1 MFNYDNEIGTSQKPP
16 KLLNLADY
24 FNWKDRFDQFVSFN
38 DTSLWIP
45 ILEGYTHPTYSWM
58 GKDDVPKLV
67 SALTTEEKLLFDRE
81 KKAMASISMSL
92 PKEIYHSFK
101 QFKSSQQLWEALQK
115 RCEGSLDV
123 KKSIKELLKKQFLVF
138 KHFQNESFD
147 DLATRFYHLLSEL
160 ASASMVYETEEI
172 NDKFLE
178 GLPSKFDVYTVLIKE
193 NIKYKT
199 MSLEEVLGKIQSH
212 DMNMKKKET
221 NMEHIQD
228 PSMYF
233 AKSTGKSGT
242 GVAFFSGDAQE
253 SSNDQCSG
261 VPIYSGHSSH
271 YGFSV
276 TTASTSSGSH
286 LNQKV
291 ADDYL
296 AMFSSFMA
304 SYENFIGGKIHDPE
318 VIEEDFRQIDLVDL
332 EEMNIQWNMAML
344 MRQAKDFLKK
354 TGRKYIGSNSRSRMG
369 FDKSKVRCYNCQ
381 EYGHFAKECVKPKVE
396 FDSQKKQPNFQHNR
410 NKSHGSSGN
419 TNHASASSAL
429 VAQNDEIYDWGIHLE
444 DLVGAVSQA
453 FVAEIHSEKPEETTD
468 DESSS
473 DDSCDG
479 DSVPSVD
486 DEVEQGQNIDS
497 DAVSGVAEEDIVLT
511 ENASVGDDSENIPIA
526 KVFMAD
532 MSDPSKVKDS
542 VCHIYCSNCIS
553 VKDKLQKVM
562 DDSTNLICDMKS
574 MHSVNQKLKDNDK
587 LCIDRIESLKRD
599 LNSLGL
605 KYKEQGYH
613 LDMAYAEI
621 EKHNEAVA
629 QKNKEISD
637 KESEVI
643 KLHRKLEQFES
654 SLVVLDYFNSNA
666 DPTKRVAGIGFIPTP
681 FNANYV
687 VEPEIINEEEIN
699 PKTVL
704 KVNPVTGEDM
714 VYESDSEDEMFD
726 EKKVEGILKEV
737 KIDDPTIVKTVTR
750 DRCIM
755 TEPEEVKVVPTK
767 LSPILQSSGFVAAGY
782 QKCVLQRKTPYFRSY
797 QERRMCFHCNEAGH
811 ILINCP
817 YKNQGKMKIVPS
829 QPTVVKILKRK
840 DEGYSSSSL
849 EKNMPGRSFVK
860 SSGFKQQDKLN
871 AKSFGQPRMTINNT
885 WYVDSGCSR
894 HMTGNV
900 GLLEDVKQIDGGY
913 VAFTGNKGGYITGQ
927 GTLKNDKVKFKK
939 VNYVEQ
945 LEHNLLSVSQVCDKK
960 FSFHFNDAECYIL
973 KPGFVIPDEW
983 ILMKAARRND
993 TYVYD
998 MSVATTTDSIPTCL
1012 LSKASESDSILW
1024 HRKLAHINYRKMNY
1038 IVRNDLVLG
1047 IPKMKFSVPDD
1058 CIPCKKGKQRKK
1070 SHKSKSTNSIVTPLE
1085 LLHMDLFGPISIR
1098 SIGGKSYCLVV
1109 IDDYSRFSW
1118 VKFLS
1123 SKAETTE
1130 LVQYLILGLE
1140 NLFNLKVRRIR
1151 SDNGSEFKNSKMGLF
1166 CLQRG
1171 IHHEFS
1177 APYVPQQNAVAERK
1191 NRTLVETARTILA
1204 DSKLLVTFW
1213 AKAVNTVCHVL
1224 NRVLTVKRHNKTC
1237 YELLNNR
1244 KPNLDYLLPLGNPCT
1259 LLKVRDV
1266 PTKFSAK
1273 AIEGIFL
1280 WYVANSTTKR
1290 VYNKE
1295 TRQVEEWF
1303 HIDCSNRSQMAIG
1316 LDWAFDYENL
1326 FKSFHLPSD
1335 ISDEDAAVLYDYF
1348 QDAQHNGFLPN
1359 AVPNLSIP
1367 STSVPDPNVASCSG
1381 PQDSESKEDNAIFQD
1396 SSADPL
1402 LGDDILPLTQAQ
1414 GEIPTNLDSNIP
1426 INQDYSYQSDSTQV
1440 DVLPVPEVASIKE
1453 LKDHPVMNIIGNLH
1467 DGVKTRSLVD
1477 NTCLY
1482 TCIKDSGVLD
1492 DCSHSCFI
1500 SQVELK
1506 NVEIALN
1513 DNNWIEAMQEELAQF
1528 DKLKVWNLVDLP
1540 TSAYPIG
1547 TKWVFKCKQDDRGV
1561 VVRNKARLVVQ
1572 GFNQQEGIDY
1582 TEVYAPVTRLEAI
1595 RLFLAFASFKG
1606 FKVFQLDVKSAFLY
1620 GKVKEEVYVCQPP
1633 GFEDPLHPNMVFKLD
1648 KALNGL
1654 HQAPRAW
1661 YETLSTHLLANE
1673 FVRGKIDSTLFIKK
1687 SGGDYLLVQIY
1698 VDDIIFGSTNEGLC
1712 KDFEGVMKSKFEMSA
1727 MGELS
1732 FFLGLQVNQ
1741 KEDGFFIHQSKYV
1754 KDILSRFKMEDCTP
1768 YDTPIP
1774 VNHKLNS
1781 DPEGK
1786 DVDCRL
1792 YRAMIGSL
1800 MKSTTGGCQ
1809 FLGNQLVSWQCKK
1822 QTTVSISTCEAE
1834 YIAAASCCSQILWIQ
1849 QQLRDYG
1856 LNFTGTPMLIDNN
1869 ATMLIEL
1876 VKVHTEDNFADL
1888 FTKAFDRTRS
1898 RLHVALSADPYISL
1912 VYIQQF
1918 WDTVHQDT
1926 DVEPHILRA
1935 TVNNTVIAISEETI
1949 RTDLD
1954 LGGNAEDLL
1963 SYPGTLILGRF
1974 QRMGYRGKHNDTQA
1988 RKGGLVGEWMYF
2000 MHVLIQCISPHKA
2013 VPQQQIP
2020 VQQVQVPVQPQ
2031 IPIPEQVPI
2040 PQAEVDIPIHEP
2052 VQEEVV
2058 HAHEHD
2064 LGMNIDDFIDDVVN
2078 SPIPEAEGN
2087 VVTDDESSSS
2097 SSETILP
2104 VNESTDSDESRDFSS
2119 DHYERL
2125 AAIPLA
2131 NAGKRIKSHARRR
2144 RRKSV
2149 RDPPSDSVLGIRSL
2163 VDESTE
2169 SDSDF
2174 NPDPKT
2180 QKLMSASI
2188 AVAQSS
2194 QGVEDA
2200 NFVASLII
2208 TPPRSKYTS
2217 PVITHVPPI
2226 ITPTASPSI
2235 PQSSVGPSKPSDSE
2249 RITFLESQVL
2259 SLQTQVN
2266 TLVYTDSQRQLVI
2279 QTQAQQIADMQALVS
2294 KLVQRLDAQGEL
2306 RIHDTCHTESIQRCD
2321 DEDNDPAVNVEGD
2334 RQYTDAKPI
2343 SKVQGESTSQSLE
2356 GNKDTSG
2363 TNEEEI
2369 LLLEFFQ
2376 DSEEEEA
2383 EKIACLD
2390 DIDDLF
2396 NDMEDDMSD
2405 NEIKEGEI
2413 VEIEIE
2419 KDKDSVTYEGCDGLK
2434 ELCHTA

>member
-24 FNWKDRFDQFVSFN
+24 SNWKDRFDQFVSFT

-58 GKDDVPKLV
+58 GKDDVPKPV
-67 SALTTEEKLLFDRE
+67 SALSTEQKLLFDRE

-123 KKSIKELLKKQFLVF
+123 KKSRKELLKKQFLVF
-138 KHFQNESFD
+138 KHFQNESLD

-160 ASASMVYETEEI
+160 DSASVVYETEEI

-178 GLPSKFDVYTVLIKE
+178 PLPLKFDVYTVLIKE
-193 NIKYKT
+193 NVKYKT

-212 DMNMKKKET
+212 DMNLKKKET
-221 NMEHIQD
+221 NLEHIQD

-233 AKSTGKSGT
+233 AKSVGKSGT

-253 SSNDQCSG
+253 SSNDQC
-261 VPIYSGHSSH
+261 PIYSGHTSH
-271 YGFSV
+271 SGFSA

-286 LNQKV
+286 VNQKV

-318 VIEEDFRQIDLVDL
+318 VIEDDFRQIDPVDL

-354 TGRKYIGSNSRSRMG
+354 TGRKYIGSNSRSRLG

-381 EYGHFAKECVKPKVE
+381 EYDHFAKECVKPKVE
-396 FDSQKKQPNFQHNR
+396 FDSQKKQSNFQHNR
-410 NKSHGSSGN
+410 NQPHGSSGNQNHGPSGN

-429 VAQNDEIYDWGIHLE
+429 VAQNDENYDWGIHLE

-453 FVAEIHSEKPEETTD
+453 FVAEIHSEKPEESTN
-468 DESSS
+468 DEGSS

-479 DSVPSVD
+479 DSVPSMVD
-486 DEVEQGQNIDS
+486 EEEKGQSSDS
-497 DAVSGVAEEDIVLT
+497 DAVTGVAEEEIVLT
-511 ENASVGDDSENIPIA
+511 ENASVGEDSENIPIA

-532 MSDPSKVKDS
+532 MSDPTKVKDY
-542 VCHIYCSNCIS
+542 VCHIFCTNCIS
-553 VKDKLQKVM
+553 VKDKLQKVI
-562 DDSTNLICDMKS
+562 DDNTNLICDMKS

-613 LDMAYAEI
+613 LDMAYADI
-621 EKHNEAVA
+621 EKRNEVVA
-629 QKNKEISD
+629 QKNKEISE

-643 KLHRKLEQFES
+643 KLHRKLEQFENS
-654 SLVVLDYFNSNA
+654 SVVLDYFNANA
-666 DPTKRVAGIGFIPTP
+666 DPTKRVAGNGFVPPP
-681 FNANYV
+681 FNGNYV
-687 VEPEIINEEEIN
+687 VEPEIIHEEEID

-714 VYESDSEDEMFD
+714 VYDSDTEDEVFD
-726 EKKVEGILKEV
+726 DSKVEGIPREV
-737 KIDDPTIVKTVTR
+737 KIEEPKIVKNVTR
-750 DRCIM
+750 DRCIL
-755 TEPEEVKVVPTK
+755 TEPEEVKVVQTK
-767 LSPILQSSGFVAAGY
+767 LSPILQSSGFVAAGFKKINSSKVPKQTY
-782 QKCVLQRKTPYFRSY
+782 VPKKPINCSGHSSKAYSSDGSSNSKKTSYFRSY
-797 QERRMCFHCNEAGH
+797 QERRVCFHCNEPDH

-817 YKNQGKMKIVPS
+817 YKNKGKLKTVPS
-829 QPTVVKILKRK
+829 QPKVVKILNKK
-840 DEGYSSSSL
+840 DEGKSSSSL
-849 EKNMPGRSFVK
+849 GKDMTGRSFVN
-860 SSGFKQQDKLN
+860 SPEIKQQNTLH
-871 AKSFGQPRMTINNT
+871 AKSFVCKENIEIPKVGISKDTFQEGQPRRTINNT

-900 GLLEDVKQIDGGY
+900 KLLEDVIKIDGGY
-913 VAFTGNKGGYITGQ
+913 VAFAGNKGGYIIGQ
-927 GTLKNDKVKFKK
+927 GTLKNDKVKFEK

-945 LEHNLLSVSQVCDKK
+945 LEHNLLSVSQVCDKN
-960 FSFHFNDAECYIL
+960 FSFHFNDHECYIL

-983 ILMKAARRND
+983 ILMKAPRRND
-993 TYVYD
+993 TYVLD

-1024 HRKLAHINYRKMNY
+1024 HRKLAHINFRKMNY

-1047 IPKMKFSVPDD
+1047 VPKMKFSVPDD

-1109 IDDYSRFSW
+1109 TDDYSRFSW

-1151 SDNGSEFKNSKMGLF
+1151 SDNGSKFKNSKMGLF
-1166 CLQRG
+1166 CLQKG

-1177 APYVPQQNAVAERK
+1177 APYVPQQNGVAERK
-1191 NRTLVETARTILA
+1191 NRTLVETARTMLA
-1204 DSKLLVTFW
+1204 DSKLPVTFW
-1213 AKAVNTVCHVL
+1213 AEAVNTACHVL
-1224 NRVLTVKRHNKTC
+1224 N
-1237 YELLNNR
+1237 
-1244 KPNLDYLLPLGNPCT
+1244 
-1259 LLKVRDV
+1259 
-1266 PTKFSAK
+1266 SAK

-1280 WYVANSTTKR
+1280 GYVANSTTKR

-1295 TRQVEEWF
+1295 TRQVEEWY
-1303 HIDCSNRSQMAIG
+1303 HIDCSNQSLPQMAIG
-1316 LDWAFDYENL
+1316 PDLAFDYENL

-1335 ISDEDAAVLYDYF
+1335 ISDEDAAVLYDSC

-1359 AVPNLSIP
+1359 AVPNSTIP
-1367 STSVPDPNVASCSG
+1367 STSAPDPNVASCSG
-1381 PQDSESKEDNAIFQD
+1381 PQDSESEEDNAVFQD
-1396 SSADPL
+1396 SSADLLLSDDPL
-1402 LGDDILPLTQAQ
+1402 PSTHDQ
-1414 GEIPTNLDSNIP
+1414 GEIPTNLDSEIP
-1426 INQDYSYQSDSTQV
+1426 IPQDYSYQSDSTQV

-1453 LKDHPVMNIIGNLH
+1453 LKDHPVTNIIGNLQ

-1500 SQVELK
+1500 SQVEPK
-1506 NVEIALN
+1506 NVEMALN

-1540 TSAYPIG
+1540 KGAYPIG
-1547 TKWVFKCKQDDRGV
+1547 TKWVFKCKKDDRDV

-1582 TEVYAPVTRLEAI
+1582 TEVYAPVARLEAI
-1595 RLFLAFASFKG
+1595 RLFLAFASFK
-1606 FKVFQLDVKSAFLY
+1606 
-1620 GKVKEEVYVCQPP
+1620 
-1633 GFEDPLHPNMVFKLD
+1633 D
-1648 KALNGL
+1648 KALYGL

-1661 YETLSTHLLANE
+1661 YETLSTHLLANG

-1712 KDFEGVMKSKFEMSA
+1712 KEFEGVMKSKFEMSA

-1754 KDILSRFKMEDCTP
+1754 KDILSRFKMEDCTS

-1800 MKSTTGGCQ
+1800 MYLTASRPDIMFAVCICSRFQAKPKESHLIAVKRIFRYLKGKQRLGLWYPHGSNFDFNVYTDSDFGGCCLDRKSTTGGCQ
-1809 FLGNQLVSWQCKK
+1809 FLEK
-1822 QTTVSISTCEAE
+1822 
-1834 YIAAASCCSQILWIQ
+1834 
-1849 QQLRDYG
+1849 R
-1856 LNFTGTPMLIDNN
+1856 
-1869 ATMLIEL
+1869 LIEL
-1876 VKVHTEDNFADL
+1876 IKVHTEDNFADL
-1888 FTKAFDRTRS
+1888 FTKAFDRTRFEFLIKMIDNS
-1898 RLHVALSADPYISL
+1898 WILVPESYDSTNIS
-1912 VYIQQF
+1912 Q
-1918 WDTVHQDT
+1918 
-1926 DVEPHILRA
+1926 
-1935 TVNNTVIAISEETI
+1935 
-1949 RTDLD
+1949 
-1954 LGGNAEDLL
+1954 
-1963 SYPGTLILGRF
+1963 
-1974 QRMGYRGKHNDTQA
+1974 
-1988 RKGGLVGEWMYF
+1988 
-2000 MHVLIQCISPHKA
+2000 
-2013 VPQQQIP
+2013 
-2020 VQQVQVPVQPQ
+2020 
-2031 IPIPEQVPI
+2031 
-2040 PQAEVDIPIHEP
+2040 
-2052 VQEEVV
+2052 
-2058 HAHEHD
+2058 
-2064 LGMNIDDFIDDVVN
+2064 NI
-2078 SPIPEAEGN
+2078 
-2087 VVTDDESSSS
+2087 ES
-2097 SSETILP
+2097 
-2104 VNESTDSDESRDFSS
+2104 F
-2119 DHYERL
+2119 
-2125 AAIPLA
+2125 
-2131 NAGKRIKSHARRR
+2131 
-2144 RRKSV
+2144 
-2149 RDPPSDSVLGIRSL
+2149 
-2163 VDESTE
+2163 
-2169 SDSDF
+2169 
-2174 NPDPKT
+2174 
-2180 QKLMSASI
+2180 
-2188 AVAQSS
+2188 
-2194 QGVEDA
+2194 
-2200 NFVASLII
+2200 
-2208 TPPRSKYTS
+2208 
-2217 PVITHVPPI
+2217 
-2226 ITPTASPSI
+2226 
-2235 PQSSVGPSKPSDSE
+2235 DSE
-2249 RITFLESQVL
+2249 S
-2259 SLQTQVN
+2259 
-2266 TLVYTDSQRQLVI
+2266 
-2279 QTQAQQIADMQALVS
+2279 
-2294 KLVQRLDAQGEL
+2294 
-2306 RIHDTCHTESIQRCD
+2306 H
-2321 DEDNDPAVNVEGD
+2321 
-2334 RQYTDAKPI
+2334 
-2343 SKVQGESTSQSLE
+2343 
-2356 GNKDTSG
+2356 
-2363 TNEEEI
+2363 
-2369 LLLEFFQ
+2369 
-2376 DSEEEEA
+2376 
-2383 EKIACLD
+2383 
-2390 DIDDLF
+2390 
-2396 NDMEDDMSD
+2396 
-2405 NEIKEGEI
+2405 
-2413 VEIEIE
+2413 
-2419 KDKDSVTYEGCDGLK
+2419 
-2434 ELCHTA
+2434 